1 MPGTPPWPAWY
12 AEEGAC
18 TGMDGAANAEEGAC
32 TGMDGAA
39 NVWEVLEATILV
51 SATLVVR
58 IPMLVFW
65 EAALPLLGGFLVA
78 FLGGGG

>member
-1 MPGTPPWPAWY
+1 
-12 AEEGAC
+12 
-18 TGMDGAANAEEGAC
+18 MDGAANAEEGAC
-32 TGMDGAA
+32 TEMDGAA

-78 FLGGGG
+78 FFGGGVLKLIVFLLLQRLPHDDAGP